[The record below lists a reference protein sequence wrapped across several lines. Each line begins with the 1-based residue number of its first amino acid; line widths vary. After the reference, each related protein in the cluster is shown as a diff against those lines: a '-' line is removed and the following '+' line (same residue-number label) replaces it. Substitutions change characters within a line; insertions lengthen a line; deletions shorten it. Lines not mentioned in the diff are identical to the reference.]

1 MKLLSDKYFPKY
13 EKKLGNKIMRDFSKI
28 EIDDD
33 ENNFEYYIES
43 SAVYSSNIEGNSIDL
58 NSFMNSKLQK
68 KKFKSKEYDE
78 ITDLIDAYNFAKKKK
93 LIEKNFLESH
103 KRITERILIESKQ
116 GKYREEKVGVF
127 DTKGLVY
134 LAVEPEYVENEM
146 EKLFTDIKE
155 LLSDEELSINKIFYF
170 SSLIHLK
177 FAHIHPFMDGNGRA
191 ARLLE
196 KWFLSAKLG
205 ENAWKIKSEKY
216 YKENLTEYYKNLN
229 LGENYYVLNYDKLF
243 PFLEMLPKAIV

>member
-1 MKLLSDKYFPKY
+1 MKLLPDKYFSRY
-13 EKKLGNKIMRDFSKI
+13 EKKIGNKVKRDFSKI
-28 EIDDD
+28 ESDVA
-33 ENNFEYYIES
+33 ENNFESYIES

-78 ITDLIDAYNFAKKKK
+78 ITDLIDSYIFAKKKK
-93 LIEKNFLESH
+93 LNEKNFLESH
-103 KRITERILIESKQ
+103 KIITRRILIKSKQ

-127 DTKGLVY
+127 DSKGLVY
-134 LAVEPEYVENEM
+134 LAVEPEYVKYEM
-146 EKLFTDIKE
+146 KKLFTDIKE
-155 LLSDEELSINKIFYF
+155 LLTDKDLSINKNFYF
-170 SSLIHLK
+170 SSLMHLK

-196 KWFLSAKLG
+196 KWFLSSKLG
-205 ENAWKIKSEKY
+205 NNAWKIKSEKY

-229 LGENYYVLNYDKLF
+229 LGENYYTVNYDKLL
-243 PFLEMLPKAIV
+243 PFLEMLPRAII

>member
-1 MKLLSDKYFPKY
+1 MKLLSDKYFSRY
-13 EKKLGNKIMRDFSKI
+13 EKKFGNKIKKDFLKI
-28 EIDDD
+28 DSDTS

-78 ITDLIDAYNFAKKKK
+78 ITDLIDAYNFAKRKK
-93 LIEKNFLESH
+93 LNEKNFLESH
-103 KRITERILIESKQ
+103 KIISRKILIKSKQ

-127 DTKGLVY
+127 DSKGLVY
-134 LAVEPEYVENEM
+134 LAVEPEYIKDEM
-146 EKLFTDIKE
+146 KKLFSDIKE
-155 LLSDEELSINKIFYF
+155 LLSDEDLSLNKVFYF

-191 ARLLE
+191 ARLFE

-229 LGENYYVLNYDKLF
+229 LGENYYVVNYDKLF
-243 PFLEMLPKAIV
+243 PFLEMLPKAII